1 MGVEGTYPL
10 LLALWLVPLAC
21 AIALWA
27 FGPQLKTA
35 AGPIGAGLVGV
46 CFAMALFSWPE
57 AVQRAQGTI
66 GAHITLFSWGSGFDF
81 GLLWDPLALTWTL
94 IITGVGFLIITYAI
108 GYMEG
113 DGSYPRFFAYMTFFV
128 FAMLT
133 LVLSDDFVGL
143 LVGWGLVGLAS
154 FFLIGYYLERPTAVA
169 AARKAFVLNVVGD
182 VGIMFAIFVVVT
194 QAGSTTYAQTFAR
207 VGQFSSSALL
217 LVCIGLF
224 IGCAAKSA
232 QVPLHSWLPDA
243 MEGPTPISALIHA
256 ATMVTAG
263 VFMVARLAPLYHLSP
278 VAMDVVAVVGALTM
292 VLGATIALTQT
303 DIKRVVAYSTVSQLG
318 YMMMACGLG
327 AYAAG
332 MYHLLTHG
340 AFKALLF
347 LGCGSVIIALHHE
360 QDMRRMGGLKA
371 KLPITYWTFVV
382 GSLALAGFPLTAGFF
397 SKDALLLAAWS
408 SGALGQTLSVF
419 GLLTALLT
427 AFYSFRL
434 VFVTFCGPSRI
445 DPHLVGRIHE
455 PSKTM
460 TVPLLILAVLSVATG
475 YLGIPEFLA
484 PVFPGGAEAG
494 HHGGAAAI
502 GIMAMA
508 TLMGLAGIAAA
519 YYVYVKEP
527 GLPDLLAARWKR
539 AYQLSL
545 HKWYVDELYDASIVR
560 PTFSLADGL
569 WKRVDVAII
578 DGAVNGVARAIAWGG
593 WLLRLIQSGQTQ
605 HYALGMAA
613 GAVALLTVYLL
624 F

>member
-217 LVCIGLF
+217 LFFIGLF

-243 MEGPTPISALIHA
+243 MEGPTPVSALIHA

-263 VFMVARLAPLYHLSP
+263 VYLLCRISPLLHLAPDASL
-278 VAMDVVAVVGALTM
+278 VIACIGAATAFIA
-292 VLGATIALTQT
+292 ATIACAQD
-303 DIKRVVAYSTVSQLG
+303 DIKKVLAYSTISQLG
-318 YMMMACGLG
+318 YMFV
-327 AYAAG
+327 AAG
-332 MYHLLTHG
+332 AAAYTASVFHMVTH
-340 AFKALLF
+340 AFFKALLF
-347 LGCGSVIIALHHE
+347 LGAGSVIHGMHDQ
-360 QDMRRMGGLKA
+360 QDMKRMGGLRRWM
-371 KLPITYWTFVV
+371 PITSSTFMV
-382 GSLALAGFPLTAGFF
+382 
-397 SKDALLLAAWS
+397 AW
-408 SGALGQTLSVF
+408 LSI
-419 GLLTALLT
+419 
-427 AFYSFRL
+427 
-434 VFVTFCGPSRI
+434 C
-445 DPHLVGRIHE
+445 
-455 PSKTM
+455 
-460 TVPLLILAVLSVATG
+460 
-475 YLGIPEFLA
+475 
-484 PVFPGGAEAG
+484 
-494 HHGGAAAI
+494 
-502 GIMAMA
+502 
-508 TLMGLAGIAAA
+508 
-519 YYVYVKEP
+519 
-527 GLPDLLAARWKR
+527 
-539 AYQLSL
+539 
-545 HKWYVDELYDASIVR
+545 
-560 PTFSLADGL
+560 
-569 WKRVDVAII
+569 AII
-578 DGAVNGVARAIAWGG
+578 PF
-593 WLLRLIQSGQTQ
+593 
-605 HYALGMAA
+605 A
-613 GAVALLTVYLL
+613 G
-624 F
+624 